1 MSDRNPTPPEVS
13 GNKKGGSPMASL
25 NKVYLIGNLT
35 RKPELRYTPSG
46 TPVAE
51 FGLAVNRHYT
61 TSGGEKRRDTCFV
74 EVTVWRNKAELCFE
88 HLAKGSPVFIEGR
101 LELDT
106 WETRNGERRS
116 KLRVVADNLQ
126 LLSKAGRREEDEYS
140 DEEGEEENPASQQP
154 PIDPKPENKQ

>member
-1 MSDRNPTPPEVS
+1 MAFRRRVQ
-13 GNKKGGSPMASL
+13 KMASL

-74 EVTVWRNKAELCFE
+74 EVTVWRNKAELCYE
-88 HLAKGSPVFIEGR
+88 HLDKGSPIFIEGR

-126 LLSKAGRREEDEYS
+126 LLSKNDKRNSDDDADMDYDEV
-140 DEEGEEENPASQQP
+140 DEEQKE
-154 PIDPKPENKQ
+154 D

>member
-1 MSDRNPTPPEVS
+1 
-13 GNKKGGSPMASL
+13 MASL

-61 TSGGEKRRDTCFV
+61 TSNGEKRRDTCFV
-74 EVTVWRNKAELCFE
+74 EVTVWRSKAELCYD
-88 HLAKGSPVFIEGR
+88 HLIKGSPVFIEGR

-116 KLRVVADNLQ
+116 KLRVVADNLH
-126 LLSKAGRREEDEYS
+126 LITKTGKKSLDGDS
-140 DEEGEEENPASQQP
+140 DDSDADNAPPAQ
-154 PIDPKPENKQ
+154 N

>member
-1 MSDRNPTPPEVS
+1 MTTERTNDMGGT
-13 GNKKGGSPMASL
+13 KKGSPMASL

-74 EVTVWRNKAELCFE
+74 EVTVWRNKAELCYE
-88 HLAKGSPVFIEGR
+88 HLTKGSPVFIEGR

-126 LLSKAGRREEDEYS
+126 LLSKAGRNGGEDEV
-140 DEEGEEENPASQQP
+140 EEEMDENQP
-154 PIDPKPENKQ
+154 PADQKPEN

>member
-1 MSDRNPTPPEVS
+1 
-13 GNKKGGSPMASL
+13 MASL

-74 EVTVWRNKAELCFE
+74 EVTVWRNKAELCYE
-88 HLAKGSPVFIEGR
+88 NLDKGSPIFIEGR

-106 WETRNGERRS
+106 WETRSGERRS

-126 LLSKAGRREEDEYS
+126 VLSKSGKKNSDDEDLDDDYM
-140 DEEGEEENPASQQP
+140 EEE
-154 PIDPKPENKQ
+154 PKEEA

>member
-1 MSDRNPTPPEVS
+1 MGSHIMTTEHTNEV
-13 GNKKGGSPMASL
+13 GGAKKSSPMASL

-74 EVTVWRNKAELCFE
+74 EVTVWRNKAELCYD
-88 HLAKGSPVFIEGR
+88 HLTKGSPVFIEGR

-126 LLSKAGRREEDEYS
+126 LLSKAGRNG
-140 DEEGEEENPASQQP
+140 GEEEEIEEDDNSQPSAEQ
-154 PIDPKPENKQ
+154 KPEN

>member
-1 MSDRNPTPPEVS
+1 
-13 GNKKGGSPMASL
+13 MASL

-74 EVTVWRNKAELCFE
+74 EVTVWRGKAEICYE
-88 HLAKGSPVFIEGR
+88 HLTKGSPVFIEGR

-106 WETRNGERRS
+106 WETRNGEKRS

-126 LLSKAGRREEDEYS
+126 VLTKTGKKNIDDNDLEE
-140 DEEGEEENPASQQP
+140 
-154 PIDPKPENKQ
+154 

>member
-1 MSDRNPTPPEVS
+1 MV
-13 GNKKGGSPMASL
+13 SL

-51 FGLAVNRHYT
+51 FGLAVNRHYVT
-61 TSGGEKRRDTCFV
+61 ANGEKRRDTCFV
-74 EVTVWRNKAELCFE
+74 EVTVWRGKAELCYE
-88 HLAKGSPVFIEGR
+88 QLAKGSPVFIEGR

-106 WETRNGERRS
+106 WETRTGERRS

-126 LLSKAGRREEDEYS
+126 LLTKNSEFKKDGQEDLPNNS
-140 DEEGEEENPASQQP
+140 NNNINPNTSNP
-154 PIDPKPENKQ
+154 N

>member
-1 MSDRNPTPPEVS
+1 MTTEHTNEV
-13 GNKKGGSPMASL
+13 GGAKKSSPMASL

-74 EVTVWRNKAELCFE
+74 EVTVWRNKAELCYD
-88 HLAKGSPVFIEGR
+88 HLTKGSPVFIEGR

-126 LLSKAGRREEDEYS
+126 LLSKAGRNG
-140 DEEGEEENPASQQP
+140 GEEEEIEEEDNSQPSAEQ
-154 PIDPKPENKQ
+154 KPEN

>member
-1 MSDRNPTPPEVS
+1 MTTERTNEVL
-13 GNKKGGSPMASL
+13 GGAKKSSPMASL

-74 EVTVWRNKAELCFE
+74 EVTVWRNKAELCYE

-126 LLSKAGRREEDEYS
+126 LLSKAGRNGSEDEMVED
-140 DEEGEEENPASQQP
+140 DEEGSQTP
-154 PIDPKPENKQ
+154 PPPEQKPEN

>member
-1 MSDRNPTPPEVS
+1 MTEHTTDVGGFR
-13 GNKKGGSPMASL
+13 KGSEMASL

-74 EVTVWRNKAELCFE
+74 EVTVWRNKAQLCYE

-106 WETRNGERRS
+106 WETRSGERRS

-126 LLSKAGRREEDEYS
+126 LLSKSGRKDEDEED
-140 DEEGEEENPASQQP
+140 DDLAGEPEAPQP
-154 PIDPKPENKQ
+154 PPSEEPKSDH

>member
-1 MSDRNPTPPEVS
+1 
-13 GNKKGGSPMASL
+13 MASL
-25 NKVYLIGNLT
+25 NKVFLIGNLT

-61 TSGGEKRRDTCFV
+61 TSVGEKRRDTCFV
-74 EVTVWRNKAELCFE
+74 EVTVWRSKAEICHQ
-88 HLAKGSPVFIEGR
+88 HLTKGSPVFIEGR

-116 KLRVVADNLQ
+116 KLRVVADTLQ
-126 LLSKAGRREEDEYS
+126 LLSKTPKQS
-140 DEEGEEENPASQQP
+140 QKEGEEEEEDEDKIQEALMRR
-154 PIDPKPENKQ
+154 EEET

>member
-1 MSDRNPTPPEVS
+1 MTTEHTNEV
-13 GNKKGGSPMASL
+13 GGAKKNSPMASL

-74 EVTVWRNKAELCFE
+74 EVTVWRNKAELCYD
-88 HLAKGSPVFIEGR
+88 HLTKGSPVFIEGR

-126 LLSKAGRREEDEYS
+126 LLSKAGRNG
-140 DEEGEEENPASQQP
+140 GEEEEIEEDDNSQPSAEQ
-154 PIDPKPENKQ
+154 KPEN

>member
-1 MSDRNPTPPEVS
+1 
-13 GNKKGGSPMASL
+13 MASL
-25 NKVYLIGNLT
+25 NKVFLIGNLT

-61 TSGGEKRRDTCFV
+61 TSTGEKRRDTCFV
-74 EVTVWRNKAELCFE
+74 EVTVWRSKAEICYQ

-116 KLRVVADNLQ
+116 KLRVVADTLQ
-126 LLSKAGRREEDEYS
+126 LLSKTPKGQRDDDDDLDES
-140 DEEGEEENPASQQP
+140 EGESESESESEDLRAVPREKELPVVEQRPEERSGN
-154 PIDPKPENKQ
+154 

>member
-1 MSDRNPTPPEVS
+1 
-13 GNKKGGSPMASL
+13 MASL

-61 TSGGEKRRDTCFV
+61 TSNGEKRRDTCFV
-74 EVTVWRNKAELCFE
+74 EVTVWRSKAELCYE
-88 HLAKGSPVFIEGR
+88 HLSKGSPVFIEGR

-126 LLSKAGRREEDEYS
+126 LLSKTGRRVNSEEIGGIPIEQ
-140 DEEGEEENPASQQP
+140 EEE
-154 PIDPKPENKQ
+154 

>member
-1 MSDRNPTPPEVS
+1 
-13 GNKKGGSPMASL
+13 MASL
-25 NKVYLIGNLT
+25 NKVFLIGNLT

-61 TSGGEKRRDTCFV
+61 TSNGEKKRDTCFV
-74 EVTVWRNKAELCFE
+74 EVTVWRSKAEVCYR

-116 KLRVVADNLQ
+116 KLRVVADTLQ
-126 LLSKAGRREEDEYS
+126 LLNKTARQM
-140 DEEGEEENPASQQP
+140 SQQ
-154 PIDPKPENKQ
+154 DELDDDDEDDDDLDVSQEGSPKPNDEQQ